1 MKPELRID
9 GPSLVL
15 YDAYTA
21 TMPVQVGDALKVTG
35 ERKVAPTE
43 AGDDESVGV
52 AHASANTGQMVPV
65 VILGLARV
73 ITTVDLARGDLVV
86 PSGEARGK
94 ARKAAT
100 ADLLAGKA
108 RRYGVATETKAAGKP
123 VWIHLRSG

>member
-52 AHASANTGQMVPV
+52 AHASVAAGQMVPV

-73 ITTVDLARGDLVV
+73 ITTADVARGDLVV

-94 ARKAAT
+94 ARKAAV
-100 ADLLAGKA
+100 ADLVAGRA

-123 VWIHLRSG
+123 VWVHLRSG